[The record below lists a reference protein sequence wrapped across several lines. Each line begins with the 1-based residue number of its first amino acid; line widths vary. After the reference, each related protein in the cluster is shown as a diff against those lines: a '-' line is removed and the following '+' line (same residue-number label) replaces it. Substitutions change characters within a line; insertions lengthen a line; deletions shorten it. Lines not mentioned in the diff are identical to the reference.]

1 MNVKVICNCVCVAF
15 KFYTRNSY
23 VSENII
29 FLLLSSSTESSSTE
43 SSDITDN

>member
-1 MNVKVICNCVCVAF
+1 MNVKVCICNCVCVAF
-15 KFYTRNSY
+15 KFYTRNNY

-29 FLLLSSSTESSSTE
+29 FLLSSSTE